1 MIPDTLRGYIY
12 YLTDTQVTNKYS
24 ETAKTAGS
32 SELQK
37 ANSTKHQ
44 KKHQTRLLPGS
55 SSVTHGGDGVVE
67 DLRVVSSYCSTT
79 ISEKTPG
86 IKGQDSTLRHTG
98 QSGPVRLEQIRS
110 SVFEFLSERHSAHE
124 YTVPRLFVVLPDDD
138 NSSATSTT
146 TTAAEANGVGAAGV
160 SPSSDPRYRLYFL
173 CECSASFTLPLG
185 SGLNHLHI
193 AKHEGYLIDPDRQDE
208 FFKRYGAMVL
218 MLLYYLKYGHDPS
231 ESVLSSSEESSQTAA
246 VSHKQRQG
254 QGVQQNQLQQQSIST
269 EEAGWRKVRG
279 ISDLRRSDF
288 PDSIAHDP
296 DTKFD
301 RMIKFLEN
309 LRGVRLESTEYTP
322 TDHHSNENYCEKQEM
337 KVERKEDI
345 KLHGLVSLSDLHHL
359 YSFLGIANINNRI
372 KSGQLGNLYRIS
384 NVRGQVSWVCV
395 YHYRW
400 TFLERNIDEFESWVV
415 ARRGHFDKQSGSVS
429 VTLVSRAHTRIFCSW
444 IVNKMAPSLVEAHI
458 KLGWNFG
465 KRDLWRLAKALAG
478 STVTVLSLDGCSY
491 REDSTYRGF
500 HKKYDPILFL
510 LTQGQLHSLELL
522 RLPSLFKRLSSKTI
536 KVTSLRRLE
545 LGRGMNISLED
556 RRALTY
562 LLTSC
567 ISLQELVLSGFN
579 ITDQHLHAIISGIR
593 ETSSLN
599 TLDLSNSQLDD
610 SSAFILAQ
618 GLYNTQISQ
627 LDLSKN
633 ESLSDTSAARIIRAI
648 GPRLTSL
655 KMAQTGFGDLAA
667 AALAK
672 SMDGISFSNTLQNQL
687 VLQSRLDI
695 AAIAAGHRAGI
706 RFGGDHSV
714 TSMSPR
720 LAIPIPQTREKTHLK
735 GNLIYLDIEDNQC
748 TEEGFEA
755 LAKVKSRL
763 YFIYLNLS
771 GSKGLRDKACAQIL
785 DRVASPAMVTLRL
798 ACTGFGSLSAKS
810 LANAILTK
818 IPTISGVYTE
828 MSGPCQLEELDL
840 QACPIDS
847 KSFSILCDAL
857 SRSQALS
864 YIKVMDVGHCG
875 NLEDQ
880 QVQKLLKTILVPNG
894 TAPPLAEPAA
904 GYLNRPTNPQ
914 SMSAIPVTTTAS
926 NRHGGSFTKLSQDN
940 NGSSSSNSAEDPKTR
955 LYSLSKSDSN
965 LTSQVGNVDQR
976 KHPLQES
983 VIPIAGFFTNLRQL
997 DLKSTQIGDKCAW
1010 LLAQALVQTTTMLTS
1025 LTVLDPAAM
1034 TIQGICWIIDAMC
1047 ENSTVLEFG
1056 IGKSDPEIS
1065 LAGLELFG
1073 FGLINLLE
1081 TNKTIGS
1088 LTILGAPLGPI
1099 AKGLLLNQTLHSI
1112 YLIRSKG
1119 QFEDIQLMGQAL
1131 ACTRSLLVFWMGGSD
1146 ESLLGPLHRLFQS
1159 QQGPEDPQNQDTLDE
1174 ESHSFIANS
1183 STSSQQQQFE
1193 QHQKLQEEQQHQNMY
1208 RDFHLL
1214 HNQDNQHQLY
1224 QQHRLKSRQQHSKR
1238 QQKHK
1243 QQNSDHQSAQHTLQ
1257 TFGGYL
1263 PKEIS
1268 SALKSAFVFRSKRPP
1283 AQKDRSE
1290 ANSIYGANAT
1300 QHPTTG
1306 VFGTNNGGG
1315 GGNMSMW
1322 IRNPIIEGIRR
1333 NHSLIKVTLDSIAL
1347 SSSNINRPSS
1357 ANTKAKGIG
1366 DTGISRSS
1374 TWNNGVS
1381 QELSTAELRQLH
1393 HQQQHQMY
1401 KKVNANRKALM
1412 ERSRVGWEELK
1423 LLGVDDDIIEEIC
1436 QE

>member
-1 MIPDTLRGYIY
+1 MSLLL
-12 YLTDTQVTNKYS
+12 LTSDSNQ
-24 ETAKTAGS
+24 AKTAGS

-146 TTAAEANGVGAAGV
+146 TTAAEANRVGAAGV

-193 AKHEGYLIDPDRQDE
+193 AKHEGYPIDPDRQDE

-254 QGVQQNQLQQQSIST
+254 QGFQQNQLQQQSINT
-269 EEAGWRKVRG
+269 EKAGWRKVRG

-296 DTKFD
+296 DTKSD

-345 KLHGLVSLSDLHHL
+345 KLHGLVS
-359 YSFLGIANINNRI
+359 
-372 KSGQLGNLYRIS
+372 
-384 NVRGQVSWVCV
+384 
-395 YHYRW
+395 
-400 TFLERNIDEFESWVV
+400 
-415 ARRGHFDKQSGSVS
+415 
-429 VTLVSRAHTRIFCSW
+429 
-444 IVNKMAPSLVEAHI
+444 
-458 KLGWNFG
+458 WNFG

-545 LGRGMNISLED
+545 FGRGMDISLED

-579 ITDQHLHAIISGIR
+579 ITDQHLHAIITGIR

-633 ESLSDTSAARIIRAI
+633 ESLSDTSVARIIRAI

-720 LAIPIPQTREKTHLK
+720 LAIPTPQTREKTHLK

-880 QVQKLLKTILVPNG
+880 QVQKLLRTILVPNG

-904 GYLNRPTNPQ
+904 GYLNRPTNSQ
-914 SMSAIPVTTTAS
+914 SMSAIPLTTTAN

-940 NGSSSSNSAEDPKTR
+940 NGSSSNKSAEDPKTR

-1047 ENSTVLEFG
+1047 ENSTILEFG

-1065 LAGLELFG
+1065 LADLELFG
-1073 FGLINLLE
+1073 FGLVNLLE

-1159 QQGPEDPQNQDTLDE
+1159 QQGLEDPQNQDTSDE

-1183 STSSQQQQFE
+1183 STSSQRQQFE

-1224 QQHRLKSRQQHSKR
+1224 QQHRLKSRQQHYKH

-1243 QQNSDHQSAQHTLQ
+1243 QQNSDHHSAQHTLQ

-1290 ANSIYGANAT
+1290 ANSIYEANAT

-1306 VFGTNNGGG
+1306 VFGTNNGGGG

-1347 SSSNINRPSS
+1347 SSSNTNRPSS
-1357 ANTKAKGIG
+1357 ENAKAKGIG

-1374 TWNNGVS
+1374 TWNNGFS
-1381 QELSTAELRQLH
+1381 QELSTVELRQLH

-1401 KKVNANRKALM
+1401 KKVNANRKALI